1 MTAIQFPLDAR
12 RRISRG
18 WLALLAV
25 LAIAAM
31 PVLAHAQVNDNAKLF
46 SDQAKVDAEKSIQQM
61 RDKYKHTL
69 LIETYPSIPADKKAQ
84 YDETKKGPFFE
95 AWAAERGKALNV
107 NGVVFLICMDPK
119 HFQMVVGNETRQKGL
134 FTNSDV
140 SAMQT
145 PIRTAMSQGKYDEVL
160 TTVAAS
166 VLQRMDN
173 NAPNVQ
179 KKAAAANTPAGRP
192 APGAPAPTNRPDSG
206 GGINWLWSLLCVGG
220 AILAIVFIIR
230 GIMRAR
236 QMSTGGGY
244 GPGPYGQGGY
254 GTGYGPQG
262 GYGYGGGGG
271 SGGFGRGLMGGL
283 LGGVAGSWIGSK
295 IFGQEHQNYPTN
307 YPPAGGGGDAGA
319 PPSDPYGGQDT
330 SYSGGGSDF
339 GDSGGGGGGSDFGS
353 GGDSGGGDFGGGG
366 GDFGGGGGDSGGG
379 GGDF

>member
-1 MTAIQFPLDAR
+1 MTSTHSLSKAGR
-12 RRISRG
+12 RSSRG
-18 WLALLAV
+18 WLALLIVFAV
-25 LAIAAM
+25 AAL
-31 PVLAHAQVNDNAKLF
+31 PALAHAQINDNAKLF
-46 SDQAKVDAEKSIQQM
+46 SDQAKVDAEKSIQQI

-84 YDETKKGPFFE
+84 YDETKKNAFFE
-95 AWAAERGKALNV
+95 AWAAERGKALNI
-107 NGVVFLICMDPK
+107 NGVVFLICMEPK

-134 FTNSDV
+134 FTNADI

-145 PIRTAMSQGKYDEVL
+145 PIRNSMSQGKYDEVL

-179 KKAAAANTPAGRP
+179 RKAAANTSATPPSTPRP
-192 APGAPAPTNRPDSG
+192 APGDSP
-206 GGINWLWSLLCVGG
+206 GGISWLWSLLCFGG
-220 AILAIVFIIR
+220 AIIAVIFIIR

-254 GTGYGPQG
+254 GPQG
-262 GYGYGGGGG
+262 GYGYGGGYGG
-271 SGGFGRGLMGGL
+271 GGGGFGRGLMGGL

-307 YPPAGGGGDAGA
+307 YPPAGGGDAGS

-330 SYSGGGSDF
+330 SYSGSGSDF

-366 GDFGGGGGDSGGG
+366 GDFGGGGDSGGG